1 MREILFRGRRLDNG
15 EWVEGIAFPHDGAQ
29 CSILYQHPADGSLA
43 GYEVNPSTVGQFT
56 GLTDKNDRKI
66 FEGDVVEVR
75 TQDTGRL
82 RRAEIR
88 FGEFADINSD
98 EECYIGF
105 YIAFDGVTTTA
116 CQLKE
121 CTNFVEIIGNIH
133 DNPELLGGA
142 K

>member
-1 MREILFRGRRLDNG
+1 MRDILFRGRRRDNG
-15 EWVEGIAFPHDGAQ
+15 AWIYGDLRHWHNGEIAIVGLTNTTN
-29 CSILYQHPADGSLA
+29 SIA
-43 GYEVNPSTVGQFT
+43 GYEVDHATVGQFT
-56 GLTDKNDRKI
+56 GITDKNGKNI
-66 FEGDVVEVR
+66 FDGDVVEVR
-75 TQDTGRL
+75 TQDTGEL

-116 CQLKE
+116 YQLKE
-121 CTNFVEIIGNIH
+121 YTNFVEIIGNIH
-133 DNPELLGGA
+133 DNPELLEGS